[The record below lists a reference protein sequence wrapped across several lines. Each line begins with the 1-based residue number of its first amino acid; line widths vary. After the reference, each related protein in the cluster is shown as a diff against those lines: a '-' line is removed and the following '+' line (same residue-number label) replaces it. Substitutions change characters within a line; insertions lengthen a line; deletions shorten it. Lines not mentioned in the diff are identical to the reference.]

1 MSIRNRRAF
10 VLLNGMPY
18 MQKIGDV
25 RPCAQWAKDTLGL
38 TPEQFATTSRGYITQ
53 FEIQFFI
60 GEDYRVDSSISEDE
74 IFRVA
79 ELHKTVYGNDIIP
92 LIYNGVIVGE
102 EGFIWPPIM
111 NYIPAVGWV
120 EA

>member
-10 VLLNGMPY
+10 VILNGMPY

-25 RPCAQWAKDTLGL
+25 RPCAQWAKDALGL

-79 ELHKTVYGNDIIP
+79 ELHKTVYGNDITP

-102 EGFIWPPIM
+102 EGCIWTPIM